1 MKEKLYTLLFFLL
14 VTISGKAQ
22 DFNPGPEAQ
31 NLTERKNVTVD
42 YATGLFH
49 YTVPLYQLK
58 SGDYELPISLDYIAK
73 GVKVSDPEG
82 LIGKNWTLNVGGIVT
97 RTMRCGFADE
107 KSGYGYLCTENAVTP
122 LEQDARTVGLRKRDG
137 ESDIFTVVFNGKKV
151 DFIIRMNEKRQIY
164 ALPLGQ
170 TDVRIECEGTS
181 TEITGWTITDN
192 NGNFQLSDVP
202 KDSRV
207 RISYVGLETQFL
219 NPSSYMSVVMKSDT
233 KALDEVVV
241 TGMFNRK
248 KEGFTGS
255 AVTIK
260 GEDLKKY
267 STNNVAKAIAAVAP
281 GLRIM
286 DNINMGSNPNNLP
299 DMRMRGGANMDMA
312 TQSAVDFNS
321 TSNDVLA
328 VQG

>member
-97 RTMRCGFADE
+97 RTMRGGFADE
-107 KSGYGYLCTENAVTP
+107 KSGYGYLWTENAVTP

-151 DFIIRMNEKRQIY
+151 DFIIRMNEKR
-164 ALPLGQ
+164 
-170 TDVRIECEGTS
+170 
-181 TEITGWTITDN
+181 
-192 NGNFQLSDVP
+192 
-202 KDSRV
+202 
-207 RISYVGLETQFL
+207 
-219 NPSSYMSVVMKSDT
+219 
-233 KALDEVVV
+233 
-241 TGMFNRK
+241 
-248 KEGFTGS
+248 
-255 AVTIK
+255 
-260 GEDLKKY
+260 
-267 STNNVAKAIAAVAP
+267 
-281 GLRIM
+281 
-286 DNINMGSNPNNLP
+286 
-299 DMRMRGGANMDMA
+299 
-312 TQSAVDFNS
+312 
-321 TSNDVLA
+321 
-328 VQG
+328 

>member
-1 MKEKLYTLLFFLL
+1 MPVSISDPANGKTKLEILNTNDYERKTIYIIIFLL

-82 LIGKNWTLNVGGIVT
+82 LIGQNWTLNVGGIVT
-97 RTMRCGFADE
+97 RTMRGGFADE
-107 KSGYGYLCTENAVTP
+107 KSGYGYLWTENAVTP

-181 TEITGWTITDN
+181 TEITGWTITD
-192 NGNFQLSDVP
+192 LP
-202 KDSRV
+202 AER
-207 RISYVGLETQFL
+207 
-219 NPSSYMSVVMKSDT
+219 
-233 KALDEVVV
+233 
-241 TGMFNRK
+241 
-248 KEGFTGS
+248 
-255 AVTIK
+255 
-260 GEDLKKY
+260 
-267 STNNVAKAIAAVAP
+267 
-281 GLRIM
+281 
-286 DNINMGSNPNNLP
+286 NMC
-299 DMRMRGGANMDMA
+299 RC
-312 TQSAVDFNS
+312 
-321 TSNDVLA
+321 
-328 VQG
+328 

>member
-1 MKEKLYTLLFFLL
+1 MIGA
-14 VTISGKAQ
+14 TIIV
-22 DFNPGPEAQ
+22 E
-31 NLTERKNVTVD
+31 
-42 YATGLFH
+42 
-49 YTVPLYQLK
+49 
-58 SGDYELPISLDYIAK
+58 
-73 GVKVSDPEG
+73 DPSS
-82 LIGKNWTLNVGGIVT
+82 N
-97 RTMRCGFADE
+97 
-107 KSGYGYLCTENAVTP
+107 
-122 LEQDARTVGLRKRDG
+122 
-137 ESDIFTVVFNGKKV
+137 
-151 DFIIRMNEKRQIY
+151 IR
-164 ALPLGQ
+164 
-170 TDVRIECEGTS
+170 
-181 TEITGWTITDN
+181 TITDN

-207 RISYVGLETQFL
+207 KISYVGLETQFL
-219 NPSSYMSVVMKSDT
+219 NPSSQMSVVMKADT

-281 GLRIM
+281 GLRIV
-286 DNINMGSNPNNLP
+286 DNINMGSNPNGLP

-312 TQSAVDFNS
+312 TQSAVEFNS

-328 VQG
+328 VQGEYETYANQPLLSWTDLKSVYRRLPIWIPDRVASTLC